1 MVLPRARRAL
11 IDAHVAA
18 GVRARTYPSGLIT
31 LQTPNAAGRFVKLG
45 DAYGLNDAGRH
56 YYAAVG
62 EEEPT
67 AGLDMNQQPVRQLPF
82 SAAHVPLIASP
93 PSTLRFIG
101 AGANKRFGR
110 NFIGNSLSLTE

>member
-11 IDAHVAA
+11 IDSHVAA
-18 GVRARTYPSGLIT
+18 GVRARTFPSGLIT
-31 LQTPNAAGRFVKLG
+31 LQTPNAAGRFIKLG

-67 AGLDMNQQPVRQLPF
+67 AGLDMNQQPVRRQNSEYVRDRQGRLVLVRTLLPDGDF
-82 SAAHVPLIASP
+82 
-93 PSTLRFIG
+93 
-101 AGANKRFGR
+101 
-110 NFIGNSLSLTE
+110 